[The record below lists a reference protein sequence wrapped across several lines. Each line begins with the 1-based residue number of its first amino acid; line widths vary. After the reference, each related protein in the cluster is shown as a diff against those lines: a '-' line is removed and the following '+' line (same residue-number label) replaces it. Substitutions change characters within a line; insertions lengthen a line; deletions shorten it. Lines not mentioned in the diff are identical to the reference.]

1 MPEYSPS
8 QRIIDQ
14 SLEELKYIL
23 QWVRAREGNDENIV
37 TVLIGG
43 WAVDAY
49 NHWYGSIDIDLVTN
63 HTTKSSLMWHL
74 LNNHGY
80 EHYRAHGS
88 HSVAKNTSDGPI
100 IIDFVSR
107 ETENPFE
114 GRSETLNSHILDCH
128 TELRNIGGGVPA
140 AVPTRDLLLLF
151 KLNAAWDRAYR
162 LRHGTSEDSTWERG
176 KLIKDCADILA
187 LLDPKFGG
195 EDLEIAFLG
204 EQFARFDFLKEC
216 LERIPDNYDA
226 LAKYEKMDRK
236 TAQQTCEK
244 LLLLLQ

>member
-1 MPEYSPS
+1 M
-8 QRIIDQ
+8 
-14 SLEELKYIL
+14 
-23 QWVRAREGNDENIV
+23 RAREGNDENIV

-43 WAVDAY
+43 WAVDVY
-49 NHWYGSIDIDLVTN
+49 NPWYGSVDIDLVTN

-74 LNNHGY
+74 LNNRGY

-100 IIDFVSR
+100 IIDFLSK
-107 ETENPFE
+107 ETEDPFE
-114 GRSETLNSHILDCH
+114 GRPEKLDFHILDGN
-128 TELRNIGGGVPA
+128 TEIRNIRGVVPA
-140 AVPTRDLLLLF
+140 AVPTRSLLLLS
-151 KLNAAWDRAYR
+151 KLKAAWDRAYR
-162 LRHGTSEDSTWERG
+162 LRHGTSGDTEWDRG
-176 KLIKDCADILA
+176 KRIKDYADILA

-195 EDLEIAFLG
+195 EDLDIAFIG
-204 EQFARFDFLKEC
+204 EQLSHFDFLKEC

-226 LAKYEKMDRK
+226 LAKYEKMDRE

>member
-1 MPEYSPS
+1 M
-8 QRIIDQ
+8 
-14 SLEELKYIL
+14 
-23 QWVRAREGNDENIV
+23 RAREGNDENIV

-74 LNNHGY
+74 LNNRGY

-107 ETENPFE
+107 ETEDPFE
-114 GRSETLNSHILDCH
+114 GRNEALNFHILDGN
-128 TELRNIGGGVPA
+128 TGIRNIRGVVPA
-140 AVPTRDLLLLF
+140 AVPTRSLLLLS
-151 KLNAAWDRAYR
+151 KLKASWDRAYR
-162 LRHGTSEDSTWERG
+162 LRHGTSEDTEWDRG
-176 KLIKDCADILA
+176 KLIKDYADILA
-187 LLDPKFGG
+187 LLDPNYGG
-195 EDLEIAFLG
+195 EDIDIMFLG

-216 LERIPDNYDA
+216 LKRIPDNLDA
-226 LAKYEKMDRK
+226 LGKYRKMDQE
-236 TAQQTCEK
+236 TARETCEK